1 LEVFIGRGVAIGSC
15 SWQLARSSWQF
26 STLSTIFNNLPLLHL
41 PPFLLIFKKLTFA
54 KKNSRME
61 KKASES
67 LVVMTELVL
76 PNDTNNFGNL
86 MGGRLM
92 YWMDIAAAL
101 AAMKHCAAPVVTASV
116 DNISFETPIKI
127 GNVVHIEAK
136 VTRAFNSS
144 MEVHMNVW
152 GEDAIQQY
160 RYKSNEAYYTFVALD
175 PNGKPRPINTLVPE
189 TEDEIKLHEGALRRR
204 QIRLILGGKMKP
216 EDAEELKA
224 LFVK

>member
-1 LEVFIGRGVAIGSC
+1 MVLD
-15 SWQLARSSWQF
+15 LKLDHHL
-26 STLSTIFNNLPLLHL
+26 LSTTYFCQ
-41 PPFLLIFKKLTFA
+41 KLST
-54 KKNSRME
+54 ME
-61 KKASES
+61 KKAGES

-116 DNISFETPIKI
+116 DNISFQTPIKI

-175 PNGKPRPINTLVPE
+175 PNGKPRKINPLTPE
-189 TEDEIKLHEGALRRR
+189 TEDEIKLYEGALRRR

-216 EDAEELKA
+216 EDAEELRA
-224 LFVK
+224 LFIK